1 MFQVIKQ
8 PPFVHASGYV
18 KHVGRRSHQVVEPT
32 TSPMDPEATLQDEA
46 REQVAKGLAAIEDEI
61 GRFFQGFA
69 AGKGG
74 CYYSSRKCCWF
85 FEDEFLKFGAL
96 VFACFCPILRFT

>member
-1 MFQVIKQ
+1 
-8 PPFVHASGYV
+8 
-18 KHVGRRSHQVVEPT
+18 
-32 TSPMDPEATLQDEA
+32 MDPEATLQDEA

-74 CYYSSRKCCWF
+74 CYYSSRKF